1 MNNSTAYKIELLNS
15 IGDSAC
21 AIFNGM
27 GRSYHH
33 DFNTD
38 NSLFLMEVE
47 GERVVA
53 ESLDEMLEVSVMLVE
68 RHIKKAIET
77 APATGAVSLI
87 KSNDT
92 AMPLIKT
99 YFVLPE
105 NAAETPRDSVLLKLS
120 KDTFRMAVSKMRK
133 NIQYAFAYVEGQQT
147 IAENRNRD

>member
-15 IGDSAC
+15 IGDAAC
-21 AIFNGM
+21 AIMGGM
-27 GRSYHH
+27 GRAYHH

-38 NSLFLMEVE
+38 ASLYLMEVD

-77 APATGAVSLI
+77 APATGAVTLI
-87 KSNDT
+87 KDDHM
-92 AMPLIKT
+92 AVPLIKT

-105 NAAETPRDSVLLKLS
+105 NTATTPRDSVLLKLN

-133 NIQYAFAYVEGQQT
+133 NIQFSFAYVEGSDQ
-147 IAENRNRD
+147 